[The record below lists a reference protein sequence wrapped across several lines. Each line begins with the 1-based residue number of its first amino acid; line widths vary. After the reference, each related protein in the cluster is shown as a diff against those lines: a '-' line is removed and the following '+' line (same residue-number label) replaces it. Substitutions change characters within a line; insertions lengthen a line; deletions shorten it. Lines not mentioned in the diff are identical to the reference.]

1 MRTAIFIILLFLF
14 AGQLYSSQVDNSQV
28 NIDINAPLTLKDC
41 ITVALQNSSS
51 MKIADLDLRTSQ
63 LDLADARAY
72 YWPEIN
78 ASGQYRFSDRIDFG
92 WERQNYDAQM
102 VVSYTIWDHGRRE
115 ARLAQAKADDK
126 GVQANYHRSKQ
137 NLVFNVTKAYY
148 DLLQTEKLIDI
159 QENLLEISK
168 VNVDKAKA
176 FEEKGKSIPAD
187 VAAAKVQQANY
198 ELALINA
205 INNLDLA
212 RSRLASLMGLDP
224 SKPITLEE
232 DPEFQIYLEANLLT
246 PEVSLED
253 SLLKAMK
260 NRPELKSLQANM
272 TSLEWSL
279 KLARINRW
287 PVLTAEF
294 SYNFLLDDYLRDRE
308 NFKKYRNWGV
318 LARVTFPIF
327 DSGSSMRREKSAEIA
342 IEQLKENI
350 NEQEISIILEIQE
363 SYLNLEQTR
372 KNLEISSE
380 QVKNAT
386 LSLEATQGRYEQNMI
401 IFLEVL
407 SSQTRYAE
415 ALINQVRAFYS
426 YQMSNKSL
434 LKAMGILNN

>member
-1 MRTAIFIILLFLF
+1 MRTVIFIILLFLF

-92 WERQNYDAQM
+92 WERQNYEAQM
-102 VVSYTIWDHGRRE
+102 TVNYTIWDHGRRE

-318 LARVTFPIF
+318 VARVTFPIF

-363 SYLNLEQTR
+363 AYLNLEQTR
-372 KNLEISSE
+372 KNLEIASE

-434 LKAMGILNN
+434 LKAMGIL

>member
-1 MRTAIFIILLFLF
+1 MRTVIFIILLFLF

-78 ASGQYRFSDRIDFG
+78 ANGQYRFSDRIDFG

-102 VVSYTIWDHGRRE
+102 AVSYTIWDHGRRE

-272 TSLEWSL
+272 TSLEWYL

-363 SYLNLEQTR
+363 AYLNLEQTR
-372 KNLEISSE
+372 KNLEIASE

-434 LKAMGILNN
+434 LKAMGIL

>member
-92 WERQNYDAQM
+92 WERQNYEAQM
-102 VVSYTIWDHGRRE
+102 TVNYTIWDHGRRE

-272 TSLEWSL
+272 TSLEWYL

-363 SYLNLEQTR
+363 AYLNLEQTR
-372 KNLEISSE
+372 KNLEIASE

-434 LKAMGILNN
+434 LKAMGIL

>member
-92 WERQNYDAQM
+92 WERQNYEAQM
-102 VVSYTIWDHGRRE
+102 TVNYTIWDHGRRE

-318 LARVTFPIF
+318 VARVTFPIF

-363 SYLNLEQTR
+363 AYLNLEQTR
-372 KNLEISSE
+372 KNLEIASE

-434 LKAMGILNN
+434 LKAMGIL